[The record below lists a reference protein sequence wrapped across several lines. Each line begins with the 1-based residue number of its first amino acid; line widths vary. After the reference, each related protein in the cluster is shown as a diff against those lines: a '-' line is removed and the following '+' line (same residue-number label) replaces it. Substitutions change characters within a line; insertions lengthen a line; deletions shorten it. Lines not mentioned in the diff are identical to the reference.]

1 MIILFSAVFM
11 GIKDSILNKI
21 MNKMVSKMMRNVDMS
36 AIKRNAKDGK
46 YDIDQVKEMM
56 EKFIGK
62 EASDSMVEELKRKAE
77 NGEKISM
84 SMIMGMIK
92 RIDLSK
98 IKDDAESGK
107 ITSENIQSALTEL
120 VGEKQTQK
128 IFSEA
133 ADVAKEIS
141 EEEKNNK

>member
-1 MIILFSAVFM
+1 M

-21 MNKMVSKMMRNVDMS
+21 MNKMVNKMMRNVDMN
-36 AIKRNAKDGK
+36 AIKRNAEDGK
-46 YDIDQVKEMM
+46 YDIDQVKGMM

-62 EASDSMVEELKRKAE
+62 EASNSMVEELKRKAE

-98 IKDDAESGK
+98 IKDDTESGK

-141 EEEKNNK
+141 EEEK